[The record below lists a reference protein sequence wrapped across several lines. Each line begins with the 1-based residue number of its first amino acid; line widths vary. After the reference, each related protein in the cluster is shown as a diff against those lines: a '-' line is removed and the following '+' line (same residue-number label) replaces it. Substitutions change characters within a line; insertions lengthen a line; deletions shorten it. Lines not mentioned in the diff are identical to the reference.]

1 MWWDSPGWFTP
12 SPKNP
17 IYVLWQ
23 SPSFDWLK
31 INFDGSSLQHDGQG
45 GAGFVIRDYLGRV
58 LVAKSFPLN
67 GITVPVAELIGAW
80 EGCKAAIFE
89 FGARKL
95 WLEGDALCV
104 IKWIQD
110 ISKVDGYAGGLLRDI
125 QDWQCNIDEFKVSYV
140 PREGN
145 GPADYMANGGSIG
158 KLLVYFMHNLPSL
171 LFKLVIED
179 CQECSK
185 IRRVC

>member
-45 GAGFVIRDYLGRV
+45 GAGFVIRDYLGRI

-67 GITVPVAELIGAW
+67 GITVLVAELIGAW

-89 FGARKL
+89 LGAKKI
-95 WLEGDALCV
+95 WLEGHALCV

-110 ISKVDGYAGGLLRDI
+110 MSKADGGSCGTSKIGNAILMNLKSPTFLD
-125 QDWQCNIDEFKVSYV
+125 KA
-140 PREGN
+140 N
-145 GPADYMANGGSIG
+145 GPAYGSME
-158 KLLVYFMHNLPSL
+158 KLLVYFMHNSPSL

-179 CQECSK
+179 CQGYNK
-185 IRRVC
+185 IRRVCW